1 MNNMEIDLEGID
13 FKNRETIARDFYLKC
28 STTSQSPKKELN
40 ADELL
45 IALENKNLNYFDKE
59 KIEQFRHQLK
69 ICKETKKPE
78 DFNKWLM
85 EFKNYDFNSNNKY
98 KYIAKTLGAISWG
111 LHQIKTYRLRE
122 AQVLAIL
129 IFIDN
134 HEKQESLEKKEK
146 KNQIYKNEI
155 IENKDDIEEE
165 IHIKDKTKGII
176 EEISTGE
183 GKSAIIVCLAAFFG
197 LRNRIVDIITSSRTL
212 AFRDSVEFKEFF
224 SIFNLTVDY
233 VSDYQPAPYKA
244 DIAYGTFLDF
254 EGDFLEELTSNKSIR
269 GDRPYDIVI
278 IDEVDNAF
286 IDCIQG
292 STQLTH
298 SSKGYQFLIP
308 IYLSVYLLID
318 LLDRF
323 YMEACMKQYEEIFK
337 QEEFKNLNEESKKN
351 ILEQITSDYDRKDIF
366 LKYAEKIF
374 EDLKGEMINKN
385 PKNAE
390 FYKGEN
396 GDFKKNIQKLE
407 EAVTTD
413 PIISL
418 KKSVGLPRFLE
429 EFARI
434 QMEFWANSAFCA
446 KNLFKRETDYTISN
460 ATGNEAITPID
471 RKNTGE
477 LEFNTVYQNGLHQM
491 LQIKENLRVKPETLT
506 HTFLSHITYFIKF
519 KKKNFFG
526 LTGTI
531 GGPETYSIYQRKSFN
546 SNLVFIPS
554 Y

>member
-1 MNNMEIDLEGID
+1 M
-13 FKNRETIARDFYLKC
+13 
-28 STTSQSPKKELN
+28 
-40 ADELL
+40 
-45 IALENKNLNYFDKE
+45 
-59 KIEQFRHQLK
+59 
-69 ICKETKKPE
+69 
-78 DFNKWLM
+78 
-85 EFKNYDFNSNNKY
+85 
-98 KYIAKTLGAISWG
+98 
-111 LHQIKTYRLRE
+111 
-122 AQVLAIL
+122 
-129 IFIDN
+129 
-134 HEKQESLEKKEK
+134 
-146 KNQIYKNEI
+146 
-155 IENKDDIEEE
+155 
-165 IHIKDKTKGII
+165 
-176 EEISTGE
+176 
-183 GKSAIIVCLAAFFG
+183 
-197 LRNRIVDIITSSRTL
+197 
-212 AFRDSVEFKEFF
+212 
-224 SIFNLTVDY
+224 
-233 VSDYQPAPYKA
+233 
-244 DIAYGTFLDF
+244 
-254 EGDFLEELTSNKSIR
+254 
-269 GDRPYDIVI
+269 
-278 IDEVDNAF
+278 
-286 IDCIQG
+286 
-292 STQLTH
+292 
-298 SSKGYQFLIP
+298 
-308 IYLSVYLLID
+308 ID

-385 PKNAE
+385 PKNAD

-418 KKSVGLPRFLE
+418 KKNLGLPRFLE